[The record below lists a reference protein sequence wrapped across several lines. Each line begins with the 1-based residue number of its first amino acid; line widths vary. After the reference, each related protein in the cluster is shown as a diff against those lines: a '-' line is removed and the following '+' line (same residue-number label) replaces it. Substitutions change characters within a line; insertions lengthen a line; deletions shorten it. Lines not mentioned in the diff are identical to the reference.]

1 MSDLKLNVHIII
13 HYRIYYI
20 HYTVS
25 NAIYKSSVSKIK
37 ACTGNSYSLPKP
49 AKQSQAKHKQQ

>member
-49 AKQSQAKHKQQ
+49 AKQS